1 MNRKTFKLKLGMKS
15 SGEVEDYTTYEGVFN
30 AWSYLMDMRTIKA
43 FDKFILLDEEFD
55 TQKDEDMDT
64 FFSYFKRFLN
74 EIKKE
79 YYKDEEQSN
88 KHEVVFTHKTKD
100 RILIIDIEE

>member
-1 MNRKTFKLKLGMKS
+1 M
-15 SGEVEDYTTYEGVFN
+15 
-30 AWSYLMDMRTIKA
+30 A
-43 FDKFILLDEEFD
+43 
-55 TQKDEDMDT
+55 T

-79 YYKDEEQSN
+79 YYKDEEQLN